1 MEAVATTARAEAL
14 PRLAPGALD
23 RLRTRLRGEI
33 LQPGDPDYDTVRKLW
48 NGMVEKRPAAI
59 IRCAGS
65 ADVVAALEVA
75 RGSGLPLA
83 VRGGG
88 HSIGGNSSCDGGLM
102 IDLSPMKA
110 IQVDP
115 ERRTARAEAGVLLSE
130 LDAATQAHGLA
141 ASTGVVGHTGI
152 AGLTLGG
159 GIGRLMRKYGL
170 TSDTLI
176 SAEVVLADGRVVT
189 ASEAEHPDLFWAL
202 RGGGGNFGIVTRFE
216 YRVFPVGPT
225 ILGGLILHEFARA
238 AEALRFY
245 RDFCLAA
252 PDEISVD
259 AALMAMPEG
268 GLMLGFAPCHIG
280 PLEQAERELQPL
292 RAFGPPAQD
301 MVGPMPYVALQ
312 TGLDDLF
319 ARGRRF
325 YWKSHFLRE
334 MSDAAID
341 TMVAGFAEVP
351 GPPSLIVLQQ
361 AGGETARRG
370 ASDTAYGN
378 RDANW
383 NFIPCAIS
391 EDPAEDARN
400 IAWVR
405 GVFDA
410 MRPFATGGVY
420 VNDLGEEGEDRI
432 RAAYGTNYDR
442 LARVKAKYD
451 PTNLFRLNQNIRP
464 AA

>member
-1 MEAVATTARAEAL
+1 MNTIGKKARAEA
-14 PRLAPGALD
+14 PPGLAPGDLD
-23 RLRTRLRGEI
+23 RLRARLGGEI
-33 LQPGDPDYDTVRKLW
+33 LQPNDPGYDTVRQLW
-48 NGMVEKRPAAI
+48 NGMVDRQPAAI
-59 IRCAGS
+59 LRCTGN
-65 ADVVAALEVA
+65 ADVVAALELA
-75 RGSGLPLA
+75 RSSGLLLA

-110 IQVDP
+110 IRVDP
-115 ERRTARAEAGVLLSE
+115 QKRTAQAEAGVLLSE
-130 LDAATQAHGLA
+130 LDEATQAQGLA

-159 GIGRLMRKYGL
+159 GMGRLMRKYGL
-170 TSDTLI
+170 TSDTLL
-176 SAEVVLADGRVVT
+176 SAEVVLADGQVVT
-189 ASEAEHPDLFWAL
+189 ASETEHSDLFWGL
-202 RGGGGNFGIVTRFE
+202 RGGGGNFGVVTRFE
-216 YRVFPVGPT
+216 YRLFPVGPT
-225 ILGGLILHEFARA
+225 IMGGPVFHEFARA

-259 AALMAMPEG
+259 AALMSVPEG
-268 GLMLGFAPCHIG
+268 GLMLGFSCCHIG
-280 PLEQAERELQPL
+280 PLEQAERDLQPL
-292 RAFGPPAQD
+292 RAFGPPVQD
-301 MVGPMPYVALQ
+301 LVGPMPYVALQ
-312 TGLDDLF
+312 CSLDELF

-341 TMVAGFAEVP
+341 TMVSEFAKVP
-351 GPPSLIVLQQ
+351 GPPSLIILQQ
-361 AGGETARRG
+361 AGGETARREAG
-370 ASDTAYGN
+370 STAYGN

-391 EDPAEDARN
+391 DDPAEDRRN
-400 IAWVR
+400 MAWVR
-405 GVFDA
+405 GIFEA

-432 RAAYGTNYDR
+432 RAAYGENYDR
-442 LARVKAKYD
+442 LTQVKAKYD

>member
-1 MEAVATTARAEAL
+1 MEAVATTRAEAL
-14 PRLAPGALD
+14 PGLTPGALD
-23 RLRTRLRGEI
+23 RLGTRLCGEI

-59 IRCAGS
+59 LRCAGT

-115 ERRTARAEAGVLLSE
+115 ERRTVRAEAGVLLSE
-130 LDAATQAHGLA
+130 LDAATQVHGLA

-159 GIGRLMRKYGL
+159 GMGRLMRKYGL
-170 TSDTLI
+170 TSDTLL

-189 ASEAEHPDLFWAL
+189 ASEAEHPDLFWGV

-216 YRVFPVGPT
+216 FRVFPVGPT

-238 AEALRFY
+238 TEALRFY

-252 PDEISVD
+252 PDEVSVD
-259 AALMAMPEG
+259 AALMAVPGG
-268 GLMLGFAPCHIG
+268 GLMLGFATCHIG
-280 PLEQAERELQPL
+280 PLEQAERDLQSL

-301 MVGPMPYVALQ
+301 MVGPMPYVVLQ
-312 TGLDDLF
+312 TSLDELF

-334 MSDAAID
+334 MPDAAID
-341 TMVAGFAEVP
+341 TIVTEFAKVP
-351 GPPSLIVLQQ
+351 GPPSVIILQQ

-370 ASDTAYGN
+370 AGDTAYGN

-400 IAWVR
+400 MAWVR
-405 GVFDA
+405 SVFDA

-432 RAAYGTNYDR
+432 RAAYGANYDR
-442 LARVKAKYD
+442 LARMKARFD
-451 PTNLFRLNQNIRP
+451 PANLFRLNQNIQP

>member
-1 MEAVATTARAEAL
+1 MEAVATTRAEAL
-14 PRLAPGALD
+14 PGLTPGALD
-23 RLRTRLRGEI
+23 RLGTRLCGEI

-59 IRCAGS
+59 LRCAGT

-115 ERRTARAEAGVLLSE
+115 ERRTVRAEAGVLLSE
-130 LDAATQAHGLA
+130 LDAATQVHGLA

-159 GIGRLMRKYGL
+159 GMGRLMRKYGL
-170 TSDTLI
+170 TSDTLL

-189 ASEAEHPDLFWAL
+189 ASEAEHPDLFWGV

-216 YRVFPVGPT
+216 FRVFPVGPT

-238 AEALRFY
+238 TEALRFY

-252 PDEISVD
+252 PDEVSVD
-259 AALMAMPEG
+259 AALMAVPGG
-268 GLMLGFAPCHIG
+268 GLMLGFATCHIG
-280 PLEQAERELQPL
+280 PLEQAERDLQSL

-301 MVGPMPYVALQ
+301 MVGPMPYVVLQ
-312 TGLDDLF
+312 TSLDELF

-334 MSDAAID
+334 MPDAAID
-341 TMVAGFAEVP
+341 TIVTEFAKVP
-351 GPPSLIVLQQ
+351 GPPSVIILQQ

-370 ASDTAYGN
+370 AGDTAYGN

-400 IAWVR
+400 MAWVR
-405 GVFDA
+405 SVFDA

-432 RAAYGTNYDR
+432 RAAYGANYDR
-442 LARVKAKYD
+442 LARVKARFD
-451 PTNLFRLNQNIRP
+451 PANLFRLNQNIQP

>member
-1 MEAVATTARAEAL
+1 MGGVATTARGEPA
-14 PRLAPGALD
+14 PGLASGALD
-23 RLRTRLRGEI
+23 RQCAKLRGEI
-33 LQPGDPDYDTVRKLW
+33 VQPGDADYDTVRQLW
-48 NGMVEKRPAAI
+48 NGMMDRRPAAI
-59 IRCAGS
+59 LRCAGT
-65 ADVVAALEVA
+65 ADVVAALEFA

-83 VRGGG
+83 VRSGG

-102 IDLSPMKA
+102 IDLSLMKA
-110 IQVDP
+110 IQIDAP
-115 ERRTARAEAGVLLSE
+115 GRAARAEAGVLLSG

-141 ASTGVVGHTGI
+141 ASSGVVGHTGI

-159 GIGRLMRKYGL
+159 GMGRLMRKYGL
-170 TSDTLI
+170 TSDTLL

-189 ASEAEHPDLFWAL
+189 ASETENPDLFWAL

-216 YRVFPVGPT
+216 YRLFLVGPT

-238 AEALRFY
+238 TEALRFY

-252 PDEISVD
+252 PDEVSVD
-259 AALMAMPEG
+259 AALMAMPG
-268 GLMLGFAPCHIG
+268 GSLMLGFAPCHIG

-292 RAFGPPAQD
+292 RSFGPPAQD

-312 TGLDDLF
+312 TSLDDLF

-334 MSDAAID
+334 MPDAAID
-341 TMVAGFAEVP
+341 TMVAQFARVP
-351 GPPSLIVLQQ
+351 GPPSVIVLQQ

-370 ASDTAYGN
+370 AGETAYGN

-405 GVFDA
+405 GVFEA
-410 MRPFATGGVY
+410 MRPYATGGVY
-420 VNDLGEEGEDRI
+420 VNDLGDEGEERI
-432 RAAYGTNYDR
+432 RAAYGGNYDR
-442 LARVKAKYD
+442 LARVKSKYD
-451 PTNLFRLNQNIRP
+451 PLNLFRLNQNIRP
-464 AA
+464 AT